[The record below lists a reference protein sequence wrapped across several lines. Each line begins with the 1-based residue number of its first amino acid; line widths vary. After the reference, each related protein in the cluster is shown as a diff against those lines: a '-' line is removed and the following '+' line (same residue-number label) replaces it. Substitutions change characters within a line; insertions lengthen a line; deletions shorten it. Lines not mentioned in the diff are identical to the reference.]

1 MSRFQLIVPAALAF
15 AALGC
20 ASSALPVQQM
30 TSPRQEIRA
39 AEEIGAAEHPQGAL
53 HLKYAKDQVAEADR
67 LLSAGDEE
75 NAQLALMRAT
85 ADAKLA
91 VELAREDKARDEA
104 LEAQKKI
111 AELRKKTMTSTAE

>member
-1 MSRFQLIVPAALAF
+1 MSLTHLIIPATIALA
-15 AALGC
+15 AVGC

-39 AEEIGAAEHPQGAL
+39 AEEIGAAQHPQGAL
-53 HLKYAKDQVAEADR
+53 HLKYAKDQVAEADK
-67 LLSAGDEE
+67 LLANGDEE

-111 AELRKKTMTSTAE
+111 AELRKKTMTSTSE

>member
-1 MSRFQLIVPAALAF
+1 MSRSQLIIPATLAF
-15 AALGC
+15 AVVGC

-30 TSPRQEIRA
+30 ASPRQEIRA
-39 AEEIGAAEHPQGAL
+39 AEEIGAAQHPQGAL

-67 LLSAGDEE
+67 LLSDGDEE